1 MALWAKTSNA
11 EGRPKHLPMDSNSS
25 HSREFVTAT
34 LKGWVMQPGLASAAT
49 GNDNTSA
56 DPEILVCIRN
66 LSSLGLKSAN
76 LLSVDYTAAAYA
88 DAATFDLTLTFD
100 EKITVTSAAWSGNQ
114 TITNK
119 AYITLNRLGGTDMV
133 SDNTVKC
140 MYLTAASTAAAD
152 GDQGGSGTNTLT
164 FRGTLQSAAAGYL
177 SFTDGNIYTDGTST
191 IQDESSDGISG
202 IRLEQT
208 DDTIVCDANTTSSAS
223 GTTLAAVSDSA
234 TITLDGQSGTIAVG
248 QVVTVSGAGG
258 AVTASITA
266 TEDAASGTRTGIST
280 DNTLTV
286 TVVGSQDSI
295 TVSERVTIAEDINL
309 LFSAGAGDKFVTERI
324 DMALEG
330 PTGATS
336 VVGTQA
342 YRTGFGTDT
351 PVGRVGMLE
360 EDDSSKLI
368 NETDGT
374 DGFAAESYTV
384 DAAGL
389 VIETQAGSA
398 SGSAS
403 ILKGVTTT

>member
-1 MALWAKTSNA
+1 MAIWGKTSNA
-11 EGRPKHLPMDSNSS
+11 ESRPKHLPMDSNSS

-34 LKGWVMQPGLASAAT
+34 LKGWVMQPGTASAAT
-49 GNDNTSA
+49 GNDNVNA

-100 EKITVTSAAWSGNQ
+100 ESITVTSAAWSGNQ

-133 SDNTVKC
+133 ADNTVKC

-152 GDQGGSGTNTLT
+152 GDQGGSGSNTLT
-164 FRGTLQSAAAGYL
+164 FRGTLQSADAGYL
-177 SFTDGNIYTDGTST
+177 GFTDGNIYTDGTAT

-208 DDTIVCDANTTSSAS
+208 DDTVVCDANTTSSAS
-223 GTTLAAVSDSA
+223 ATTLAAVSDST
-234 TITLDGQSGTIAVG
+234 TITLDGRSGTIAVN

-266 TEDAASGTRTGIST
+266 TEDSPTSTGIST

-286 TVVGSQDSI
+286 TAVASQDSI

-351 PVGRVGMLE
+351 LVGRVGMLE
-360 EDDSSKLI
+360 QDGSSKLI

-389 VIETQAGSA
+389 IITTQAGSA

-403 ILKGVTTT
+403 TLNGVTTT

>member
-1 MALWAKTSNA
+1 MALWGKTSNA
-11 EGRPKHLPMDSNSS
+11 ESRPKHLPMDSNSS

-34 LKGWVMQPGLASAAT
+34 LKGWVMQPGTASAAT
-49 GNDNTSA
+49 GNDNVNA
-56 DPEILVCIRN
+56 QPEILVCIKN

-88 DAATFDLTLTFD
+88 DAATFDLILTFD

-119 AYITLNRLGGTDMV
+119 AYITLDRLGGTDMV
-133 SDNTVKC
+133 ADNTVKC

-164 FRGTLQSAAAGYL
+164 FRGTLQSADAGYL
-177 SFTDGNIYTDGTST
+177 GFTDGNIYTDGTAT

-223 GTTLAAVSDSA
+223 GTTNGAVSDS
-234 TITLDGQSGTIAVG
+234 TTVTVDGVSGTIAVN

-266 TEDAASGTRTGIST
+266 TEDSPTDTGISI
-280 DNTLTV
+280 DNTLTITAV
-286 TVVGSQDSI
+286 ASQTSF
-295 TVSERVTIAEDINL
+295 TVSERITVADDINL

-330 PTGATS
+330 PTGQTS
-336 VVGTQA
+336 VIGTQA
-342 YRTGFGTDT
+342 YRTGYGTDT
-351 PVGRVGMLE
+351 LVGRVSMLE
-360 EDDSSKLI
+360 DSSGKLI

-374 DGFAAESYTV
+374 DGFAAETYTV

-389 VIETQAGSA
+389 LITTQAGSS

-403 ILKGVTTT
+403 TLNGVTTT

>member
-1 MALWAKTSNA
+1 MALWGKTSNA
-11 EGRPKHLPMDSNSS
+11 ESRPKHLPMDSNSS

-34 LKGWVMQPGLASAAT
+34 LKGWVMQPGTASAAT
-49 GNDNTSA
+49 GNDNVNA
-56 DPEILVCIRN
+56 QPEILVCIRN

-88 DAATFDLTLTFD
+88 DAATFDLILTFD

-119 AYITLNRLGGTDMV
+119 AYITLDRLGGTDMV
-133 SDNTVKC
+133 ADNTVKC

-164 FRGTLQSAAAGYL
+164 FRGTLQSADAGYL
-177 SFTDGNIYTDGTST
+177 GFTDGNIYTDGTAT

-223 GTTLAAVSDSA
+223 GTTNGAVSDS
-234 TITLDGQSGTIAVG
+234 TTVTVDGVSGTIAVN

-266 TEDAASGTRTGIST
+266 TEDSPTDTGISI
-280 DNTLTV
+280 DNTLTITAV
-286 TVVGSQDSI
+286 ASQTSF
-295 TVSERVTIAEDINL
+295 TVSERITVADDINL

-330 PTGATS
+330 PTGQTS
-336 VVGTQA
+336 VIGTQA
-342 YRTGFGTDT
+342 YRTGYGTDT
-351 PVGRVGMLE
+351 LVGRVSMLE
-360 EDDSSKLI
+360 DSSGKLI

-374 DGFAAESYTV
+374 DGFAAETYTV

-389 VIETQAGSA
+389 LITTQAGSS

-403 ILKGVTTT
+403 TLNGVTTT